1 MGREIMESNMKKER
15 SSTTSTPNE
24 GQRSLELDLFA
35 QMSRVRQEAVEM
47 PARLEA
53 AIDRIGKAVTFD
65 AHPPAAMA
73 QKAEAVG
80 QTKGKLNTLSTIL
93 LGILAGVFIGLG
105 AMFCT
110 IVTTDAGLGFGLTKL
125 LGGVTFCLGL
135 ILVVVAGAELFT
147 GNTLLT
153 MSWMS
158 GRTPFT
164 RLLRNWGLVYF
175 ANLAGSL
182 SLVGLMFYT
191 NQWAFNDYGVGAN
204 ALLIANAKVNLSFGS
219 ALARGILC
227 NALVCLAIW
236 LCFSARNV
244 VDKILAII
252 FPITAFVAAGFEHS
266 IANMY
271 FIPMGIL
278 MAGQPAVL
286 AEAGAT
292 ASTIANLNWA
302 GFVGNLV
309 PVTIGNIIGGG
320 ILVGAVYWVAYL
332 RSERADEVATTRP
345 WLKALIP
352 PLRRTK
358 AQEPAPSTLS
368 ETVRAQIDEI
378 IRAKLEAPTALDNGS
393 KTLLA
398 VLAKARDDSSFL
410 ANLTENPAETLK
422 DYGLTAEEHAAL
434 ASGDIRWIESK
445 LGTLDDPLRTW
456 LTARL
461 TQEKW

>member
-1 MGREIMESNMKKER
+1 MASNRRKEAR
-15 SSTTSTPNE
+15 TTTPTLDS
-24 GQRSLELDLFA
+24 GQRNVGLDFSEVL
-35 QMSRVRQEAVEM
+35 RVRREAIETT
-47 PARLEA
+47 ARLEA
-53 AIDRIGKAVTFD
+53 AIDRVGKAATTD
-65 AHPPAAMA
+65 DYPPPEVAR
-73 QKAEAVG
+73 KSEAVG
-80 QTKGKLNTLSTIL
+80 VAKGTRDTLSTIL

-110 IVTTDAGLGFGLTKL
+110 LVTTDSGLGFGLTKL
-125 LGGVTFCLGL
+125 LGGLAFCLGL

-147 GNTLLT
+147 GNCLIV

-158 GRTPFT
+158 SRTSLAQ
-164 RLLRNWGLVYF
+164 LLRNWGLVYF
-175 ANLAGSL
+175 ANLLGGL

-191 NQWAFNDYGVGAN
+191 YQWVLNNYGVGAN

-236 LCFSARNV
+236 LCFSARTITG
-244 VDKILAII
+244 KILSIL

-278 MAGQPAVL
+278 LASQPAVL
-286 AEAGAT
+286 VAAGVT
-292 ASTIANLNWA
+292 ADGVANLTWA

-320 ILVGAVYWVAYL
+320 ILIGAVYWLAYL
-332 RSERADEVATTRP
+332 SHERMAELATARP
-345 WLKALIP
+345 WVRRVIP
-352 PLRRTK
+352 NFTRAKLAKSVPSQLT
-358 AQEPAPSTLS
+358 EPI
-368 ETVRAQIDEI
+368 RAQITAL
-378 IRAKLEAPTALDNGS
+378 IRAKLEDPVLLDTGG
-393 KTLLA
+393 KAILT
-398 VLAKARDDSSFL
+398 VLGRARDDSSFL
-410 ANLTENPAETLK
+410 ARLAEDPEQALK
-422 DYGLTAEEHAAL
+422 DYELTSEEKAAL

-445 LGTLDDPLRTW
+445 LGTLDEPLRTW

-461 TQEKW
+461 AQEKW